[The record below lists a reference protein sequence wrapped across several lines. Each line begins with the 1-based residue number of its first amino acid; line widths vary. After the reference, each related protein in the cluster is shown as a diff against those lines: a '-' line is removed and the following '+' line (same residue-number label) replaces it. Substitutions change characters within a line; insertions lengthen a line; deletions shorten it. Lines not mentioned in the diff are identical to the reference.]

1 MSEAPLFDRIAL
13 VGLGLIGSSLA
24 RVVKR
29 ENLAAHVA
37 GCARTAATREKA
49 LELGFVDSVHPD
61 PASAAEGADLVVL
74 CTPIGVYAEVTAAM
88 APALAEGAIV
98 TDVGS
103 VKVAVIRDVG
113 PLLPEGV
120 HLVPG
125 HPVAGTEHS
134 GPEAGFA
141 ELFEERYCILTPP
154 PGTDQKAVERVAEL
168 WRRAGSM
175 VELMDAH
182 HHDRVL
188 AITSHLPHLIAYT
201 IVATASDLEEQ
212 LRREAKDEAD
222 VVETAEV
229 IRYSAG
235 GFRDF
240 TRIAASDPVMWR
252 DVFLNNR
259 EAVLEM
265 LGRFTEDLA
274 ALQRAIRWGEGDKL
288 QTLFERTRA
297 IRRGVVEMRQAGT
310 FIPVEPEKAGTER
323 PARTGSSRSP
333 ERRKA

>member
-1 MSEAPLFDRIAL
+1 MSEPLFERIAL

-29 ENLAAHVA
+29 EGLARHVA
-37 GCARTAATREKA
+37 GTARSPRTRERA
-49 LELGFVDSVHPD
+49 GALGFLDSVHES
-61 PASAAEGADLVVL
+61 PAGAVAGADLVVI
-74 CTPIGVYAEVTAAM
+74 CTPLSAYADVGAAIRDHLS
-88 APALAEGAIV
+88 PGAILS
-98 TDVGS
+98 DVGS
-103 VKVAVIRDVG
+103 VKQAVIRDLG
-113 PLLPEGV
+113 PLVPDGV

-134 GPEAGFA
+134 GPDAGFA
-141 ELFEERYCILTPP
+141 ELFEGRWCILTPP
-154 PGTDQKAVERVAEL
+154 PGTDEAVVARVGEL
-168 WRRAGSM
+168 WRRAGSQ
-175 VELMDAH
+175 VEIMEPG

-201 IVATASDLEEQ
+201 IVATATDL
-212 LRREAKDEAD
+212 AD
-222 VVETAEV
+222 ATQSEV
-229 IRYSAG
+229 IKFSAG

-265 LGRFTEDLA
+265 LGRFNEDLT

-288 QTLFERTRA
+288 QELFTRTRA
-297 IRRGVVEMRQAGT
+297 IRRGIIDAKQA
-310 FIPVEPEKAGTER
+310 
-323 PARTGSSRSP
+323 
-333 ERRKA
+333 